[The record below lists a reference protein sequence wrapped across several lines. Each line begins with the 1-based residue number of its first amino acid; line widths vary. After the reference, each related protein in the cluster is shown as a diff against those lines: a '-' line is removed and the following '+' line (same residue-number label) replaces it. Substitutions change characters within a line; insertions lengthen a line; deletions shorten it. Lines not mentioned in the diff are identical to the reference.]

1 MKELFWKYSLI
12 AMILGLGVIL
22 FIEFIPFFSG
32 ILGALTIYILLRKQM
47 IYFTDKKKMRR
58 SLMATLLI
66 GETILCFL
74 IPLSLVVW
82 LVINTIQ
89 NVNLDPNLII
99 KEVEHLADLI
109 SQRTGYNLLQ
119 KENLRSVVS
128 TIPYIGQSL
137 MGNITSFTI
146 NLFVL
151 VFVLYFMLIGG
162 RKMETYIYEILPFNE
177 ENKKSVLEEI
187 NVIVTSNAIGI
198 PFLAII
204 QGIVA
209 MIGYYFTGVP
219 NPVFFGVLTC
229 FATIIPIFGTAL
241 IWFPLVI
248 YLMIVH
254 HWVNAMILAAF
265 ALIVITNV
273 DNLARFILQKK
284 IADIHPLITI
294 FGVVIGLSLFGFMG
308 VIFGPLL
315 ISIFLLC
322 LNIFKKEYLDD
333 KVPIIIEPDSTEKS
347 HSGN

>member
-1 MKELFWKYSLI
+1 
-12 AMILGLGVIL
+12 
-22 FIEFIPFFSG
+22 
-32 ILGALTIYILLRKQM
+32 M

-177 ENKKSVLEEI
+177 CHWNTFSRYHSRNRSHDRILFHRCPQSRFLRRTHLFCHHNTYIRDCFDMV
-187 NVIVTSNAIGI
+187 SSRYI
-198 PFLAII
+198 PYDRSSL
-204 QGIVA
+204 GKRHD
-209 MIGYYFTGVP
+209 TG
-219 NPVFFGVLTC
+219 
-229 FATIIPIFGTAL
+229 
-241 IWFPLVI
+241 
-248 YLMIVH
+248 
-254 HWVNAMILAAF
+254 
-265 ALIVITNV
+265 
-273 DNLARFILQKK
+273 RFC
-284 IADIHPLITI
+284 T
-294 FGVVIGLSLFGFMG
+294 
-308 VIFGPLL
+308 
-315 ISIFLLC
+315 
-322 LNIFKKEYLDD
+322 
-333 KVPIIIEPDSTEKS
+333 DSHNERR
-347 HSGN
+347 